1 MSHNG
6 DYKPRNFR
14 IVRHVTKTTIL
25 VIEDCLRLDKLRVEI
40 VSYQRGEGV
49 RATAEHYLDA
59 DVARLLCTELATGHL
74 AEPYQEFKGTVRDG
88 QPQSRILKI
97 SEAKARNPI
106 KIEITNGPGEVVGEG
121 AIKPA
126 GKPRACP
133 ERASGRV
140 DSTRVHSRRRISLAV
155 LLSRWDARRI
165 ALAVLAHLGAWATA
179 TYYQRVADNTW
190 QPPRETVVNPE
201 TGEII
206 S

>member
-1 MSHNG
+1 
-6 DYKPRNFR
+6 
-14 IVRHVTKTTIL
+14 VTKTTIL

-49 RATAEHYLDA
+49 RAAAEHYLDT
-59 DVARLLCTELATGHL
+59 DLARLLFTDLATGHL

-97 SEAKARNPI
+97 SEAKAQNPI
-106 KIEITNGPGEVVGEG
+106 KIEIANGPGEVVGEG

-126 GKPRACP
+126 GKPD
-133 ERASGRV
+133 V
-140 DSTRVHSRRRISLAV
+140 SLAV

-165 ALAVLAHLGAWATA
+165 ALAVLAHLSAWATA

-190 QPPRETVVNPE
+190 QPPREAVVDPE